1 VRNSLSEIKIYRVT
15 GYMLISTRGLN
26 EWRKFVKEVRALN
39 PKHAIETVYSE
50 IGGNHKIKRRNI
62 KIVEISEIPLEEVR
76 SRYIRSLTLVT
87 RLS

>member
-1 VRNSLSEIKIYRVT
+1 MDEIKTYRVV
-15 GYMLISTRGLN
+15 GYMLINMGGLS

-39 PKHAIETVYSE
+39 PEQAVETVYSE

-62 KIVEISEIPLEEVR
+62 KIVEIVEIPLEEVR
-76 SRYIRSLTLVT
+76 SRFIKSLTRIT